1 MHVDTLIIGAGLSG
15 ISAAHHLTELCP
27 DKSYVILEA
36 RSAMGGTWD
45 LFKYPGIRSD
55 SDMYTLGYSF
65 KPWTDPQAI
74 ADGPAILK
82 YIQETAAE
90 KDIATKIKYNTKV
103 TEASWSSSEQLWTV
117 TVDST
122 DSISTYTCS
131 FLFSCCGYY
140 DYDQGYTPDYPG
152 LEDYEG
158 AFVHPQLW
166 SSETNY
172 ENKDVVVIGSGATA
186 VTLIPELAK
195 KAKSVTMLQRS
206 PTYVVSAPR
215 EDAIANFLNKI
226 LPTKLAYSIIRWKN
240 ITMSMLVYNACMK
253 WPNTMSKFFLK
264 GVKKELGDRYEEL
277 KKHFTPHYNP
287 WQQRLC
293 LVPESDLFEALKSG
307 KANIVTDHIDTFTK
321 EGILLKTGEIL
332 KSDLVISATGLK
344 MKVMGGVVLKLDQKE
359 IKSSELLCYRGMMFR
374 DLPNLAMAF
383 GYTNASWTLKCDL
396 VSKYVCRLINHMDKN
411 SYKSCTPTLQNE
423 NMETLPF
430 VDFTSGYF
438 QRSLHE
444 LPRQGTEGPWKIN
457 QNYLK
462 DIKSL
467 KRSTLDDGIL
477 QFA

>member
-172 ENKDVVVIGSGATA
+172 EDKDVVVIGSGATA

-321 EGILLKTGEIL
+321 EGILLKSGEIL

>member
-172 ENKDVVVIGSGATA
+172 EDKDVVVIGSGATA

-477 QFA
+477 LFA

>member
-172 ENKDVVVIGSGATA
+172 EDKDVVVIGSGATA